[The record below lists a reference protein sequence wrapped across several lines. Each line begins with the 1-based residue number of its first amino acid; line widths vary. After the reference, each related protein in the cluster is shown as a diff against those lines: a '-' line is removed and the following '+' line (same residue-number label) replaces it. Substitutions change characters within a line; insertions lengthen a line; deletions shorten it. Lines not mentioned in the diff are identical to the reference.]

1 MVKGNVNYY
10 ETNWRDSVGYM
21 EWHLRSLKERGANPE
36 SLIDIGAAHGD
47 FSKMFL
53 EIWPKSNITAFEAN
67 KLDSH
72 YLDNT
77 NWDVYYRALGEKE
90 GKMTFYTN
98 PDDPVGGG
106 SSLYKENTQWFEN
119 AVEEKVQVSPL
130 DSFDVQGDFVKID
143 VQGAELDVIK
153 GGHEV
158 LNKADFL
165 LLELSFLDYNLGAP
179 LIDDVL
185 RETFNIGFR
194 MVDTFGP
201 SMGGHIHNN
210 KKNQVD
216 VLLTK
221 REEMLRV

>member
-1 MVKGNVNYY
+1 MAGINYY

-21 EWHLRSLKERGANPE
+21 EWHLRSLKERGANPK

-53 EIWPKSNITAFEAN
+53 EIWPGSKVTAFEAN

-77 NWDVYYRALGEKE
+77 NWEVHYQALGEKE
-90 GKMTFYTN
+90 EDRVFYTN

-106 SSLYKENTQWFEN
+106 SSLYCENTEWFSN
-119 AVEEKVQVSPL
+119 PNEEVMNVKPL
-130 DSFDVQGDFVKID
+130 DSFDVQGDFIKID

-158 LNKADFL
+158 INNADYL
-165 LLELSFLDYNLGAP
+165 LLELSFLNYNKEAP

-185 RETFNIGFR
+185 QETRNIGFR
-194 MVDTFGP
+194 MVDTFGY

-216 VLLTK
+216 VLLT
-221 REEMLRV
+221 RRHDLLVV